1 VQYRGEL
8 TSDEG
13 AMIRRAFLKGFMK
26 NTSSDV
32 ISFVNAEQKAVERH
46 IQVTDVND
54 PGFSDYPSAI
64 RFEIGD
70 GKETFSV
77 AGVVFGANNYRLSQV
92 NEFNFEVI
100 PEGHLLSMINI
111 DRPGVIGDL
120 GTLLAKNGVNI
131 SQFELSRNMPGGK
144 AMALIRVDSS
154 IDQPVLE
161 ALRAIRNMV
170 SVRLLTI

>member
-1 VQYRGEL
+1 
-8 TSDEG
+8 
-13 AMIRRAFLKGFMK
+13 
-26 NTSSDV
+26 
-32 ISFVNAEQKAVERH
+32 
-46 IQVTDVND
+46 
-54 PGFSDYPSAI
+54 SDYPSAI
-64 RFEIGD
+64 RFVISD
-70 GKETFSV
+70 GKETFSL

-170 SVRLLTI
+170 SVRLITI